1 MNLLRKAG
9 AGLLISLFTASTFA
23 QSGFDT
29 TRMDTSINACNNFYQ
44 FANGTWLKKTAI
56 PAAFPSWGTWD
67 ILITRNREISRGILE
82 AAMKNT
88 AAKKGSSTQLVGDY
102 YASCMDEAGIEAA
115 GTKPLDPY
123 FKEIDAIKDVAG
135 LRTVIAHHIV
145 AGMNPVIQF
154 YAYPDA
160 KNSKMNIA
168 NLYQGGLSLP
178 TSEYYTNTDAKSV
191 EIRNKFAAHLERMF
205 GLLGDDAATA
215 KAHASTVLAIENRL
229 AKASKTPVELR
240 DPANYYNPM
249 TVADVNK
256 LTPGFDWASFAKEI
270 KSPSFSTINTGQ
282 PDFLKEVA
290 KMITDVPL
298 DQWKTYLKWNVLNAS
313 ASRLAKRFE
322 DADFDFYSRTLNG
335 TEEQLPRWRRCT
347 RQTDNMLGEA
357 LGEEFIKTQY
367 TPTAKKRMDELIDN
381 LFAVYKD
388 HINKLDW
395 MSDTTRAQAL
405 AKLSMIRRKVGYPEK
420 PRGYAG
426 LSIDRKSYFDNTI
439 AGTEFLNIRA
449 NKDIGTPPDPDRWGT
464 AATVVNAYYNST
476 FNDIT
481 FPAGILQPPFFDPK
495 LDDAMNYGAI
505 GVVIGHELTHGFD
518 DSGSRYDG
526 QGNLRMWWT
535 DEDRKKFEEKVDCV
549 ATQFSGYE
557 VEPGLNINGKLTL
570 GENTADLGGMAIAFD
585 AFKKSM
591 EGKPRPANIDGM
603 TPEQRFFLGW
613 AQVWAENDRPE
624 YARLIVQSDPH
635 SLAQFRVNGPL
646 SNFPEFA
653 KAYSCKIGDKMV
665 REKQCRV
672 W

>member
-1 MNLLRKAG
+1 MNLFRKAG
-9 AGLLISLFTASTFA
+9 IGILISLTSLASLA

-29 TRMDTSINACNNFYQ
+29 SRMDSSINACDNFYQ
-44 FANGTWLKKTAI
+44 YANGSWLKKTEI

-67 ILITRNREISRGILE
+67 ILITRNREISRDILE
-82 AAMKNT
+82 AAMKNGSV
-88 AAKKGSSTQLVGDY
+88 KKGSSTQLVGDY
-102 YASCMDEAGIEAA
+102 YASCMDEAAIEAA
-115 GTKPLDPY
+115 GTKPLERY
-123 FKEIDAIKDVAG
+123 FKEIDAIKDAAG
-135 LRTVIAHHIV
+135 LRSVIAHHIV

-178 TSEYYTNTDAKSV
+178 TSEYYSKTDPKSV
-191 EIRNKFAAHLERMF
+191 EIREKFTAHLVRMF
-205 GLLGDDAATA
+205 GLLGEDAATA
-215 KAHASTVLAIENRL
+215 KAHAQTVLAIETRL
-229 AKASKTPVELR
+229 AKASKAPVELR
-240 DPANYYNPM
+240 DPANYYNMM
-249 TVADVNK
+249 TVAEVDK
-256 LTPGFDWASFAKEI
+256 LTPGFNWASFAQEI
-270 KSPSFSTINTGQ
+270 KSPTFLSINTGQ
-282 PDFLKEVA
+282 PDFLREVA
-290 KMITDVPL
+290 KMMTDVPL
-298 DQWKTYLKWNVLNAS
+298 DPWKTYLKWNVLNAS
-313 ASRLAKRFE
+313 APRLAKRFE

-357 LGEEFIKTQY
+357 LGEEFVKTQY
-367 TPTAKKRMDELIDN
+367 TPAAKKRMDELIDN
-381 LFAVYKD
+381 LFAAYKE
-388 HINKLDW
+388 HVNKIDW
-395 MSDTTRAQAL
+395 MSESTRTEAL
-405 AKLSMIRRKVGYPEK
+405 AKLSKIRRKVGYPEK

-426 LSIDRKSYFDNTI
+426 LNIDRKSYFDNTI
-439 AGTEFLNIRA
+439 AGTEFLNIRS

-476 FNDIT
+476 YNDIT

-526 QGNLRMWWT
+526 EGNLKMWWT
-535 DEDRKKFEEKVDCV
+535 DADRKKFEEKVDCV
-549 ATQFSGYE
+549 STQFSSYE

-591 EGKPRPANIDGM
+591 EGKPRPANIDGL
-603 TPEQRFFLGW
+603 TPEQRFFIGW

-635 SLAQFRVNGPL
+635 SIASFRVNGPL

-653 KAYSCKIGDKMV
+653 RAYSCKIGDKMV
-665 REKQCRV
+665 REKQCKV